1 MNSRAWWTPAL
12 ALALLYPLAF
22 IAVAVLRMGH
32 PFELEWMEG
41 GALSHVQRILA
52 GKPLYIEP
60 SLEFT
65 PFIYPPLYFHVSA
78 WFARVLGAD
87 FFALRL
93 VSFLSS
99 LGAIALIFAIVRRRT
114 GGLLA
119 PTLAACLFAASY
131 REGGAWFDVAR
142 NDALYLFLLLAGVW
156 ALMRPGS
163 PWLAGAL
170 GGIGFALSALT
181 KQSALF
187 VAVPVGVWLLA
198 TEWRRGAAFTLAFAA
213 LAGGATLWLDQASGG
228 WYRYYVFELPRD
240 HPIIGQLLR
249 GFWTAEYL
257 GVYGLALAIAA
268 FRFVKAPLGEWR
280 RTGLDLVLLASLI
293 LTAYATKVRVGSF
306 DNLILPA
313 HVAASLGLGWGLGAL
328 LEYARGL
335 PEERGRSLERF
346 AALLC
351 IATFTLTLYKPWRQL
366 PPAGDVEAG
375 NQIVESLRRVEGD
388 VWVPSHPYLAERA
401 GKPGHA
407 HELAITDVLRPVD
420 SPQHAK
426 LMASLREALRER
438 RWQVVVLDHVGW
450 LKDEVQPYYEHKA
463 QMFGD
468 DESDRFWPAT
478 GYHTR
483 PDFVWA
489 AKADSSGLP

>member
-1 MNSRAWWTPAL
+1 V
-12 ALALLYPLAF
+12 ALALLYPIAF
-22 IAVAVLRMGH
+22 VAVAVLRMNF
-32 PFELEWMEG
+32 PYELEWMEG
-41 GALSHVQRILA
+41 GALGHVQRILA
-52 GKPLYIEP
+52 GQPLYVEP

-65 PFIYPPLYFHVSA
+65 PFIYPPLYFHVAS
-78 WFARVLGAD
+78 WFARVLGPD
-87 FFALRL
+87 FMALRL

-99 LGAIALIFAIVRRRT
+99 LGAIGLIFAIVRGRT
-114 GGLLA
+114 GGWLA

-142 NDALYLFLLLAGVW
+142 NDALYLFLMLAGVW
-156 ALMRPGS
+156 ALMRPGL

-170 GGIGFALSALT
+170 GGVGFALAALT

-187 VAVPVGVWLLA
+187 IAVPVALWLLV
-198 TEWRRGAAFTLAFAA
+198 TDWRRGAALTLAFAA
-213 LAGGATLWLDQASGG
+213 LAGGATPWLDQASGG
-228 WYRYYVFELPRD
+228 WYRYYVFDLPRD

-249 GFWTAEYL
+249 GFWTSEYL

-268 FRFVKAPLGEWR
+268 FRFVRAPLGEWR

-293 LTAYATKVRVGSF
+293 LTAYSTKIRVGSF

-313 HVAASLGLGWGLGAL
+313 HVAASLGLGWGLAAL
-328 LEYARGL
+328 LEFARGL
-335 PEERGRSLERF
+335 PEERGRALERF

-351 IATFTLTLYKPWRQL
+351 LVTFTLTLYKPWRQL
-366 PPAGDVEAG
+366 PPAADVEAG
-375 NQIVESLRRVEGD
+375 NQIVESLRRVEGN

-407 HELAITDVLRPVD
+407 HELALTDVLRPVD

-426 LMASLREALRER
+426 LMASLREALQDR
-438 RWQVVVLDHVGW
+438 RWSVVVLDHVGW
-450 LKDEVQPYYEHKA
+450 LKDEVQPYYEHSA

-468 DESDRFWPAT
+468 DEADRFWPAT
-478 GYHTR
+478 GYRTR
-483 PDFVWA
+483 PDFVWTA
-489 AKADSSGLP
+489 RPDTAPTP